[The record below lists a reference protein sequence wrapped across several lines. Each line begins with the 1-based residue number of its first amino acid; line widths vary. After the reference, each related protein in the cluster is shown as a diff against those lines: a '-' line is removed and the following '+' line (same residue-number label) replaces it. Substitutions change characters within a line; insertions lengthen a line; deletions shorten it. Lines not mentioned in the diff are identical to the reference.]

1 MQQGSPLTG
10 QGGADYASGMM
21 RRTLNTKP
29 ERSHGGSRNGPAAIT
44 ASTLVLVLAL
54 GFYGYATS
62 LSGGEAG
69 AVYSLNAT
77 FLSSNGLQVGADV
90 MLAGVPVGTV
100 TSIALDERTML
111 SQVRFRIDRRLRL
124 PVDSRLSIGSSTL
137 TSGNALMISPGRSAQ
152 PLSPGATVT
161 DTCAST
167 SLEQQV
173 SQYIFG
179 AGGAPSPCDG

>member
-1 MQQGSPLTG
+1 MRQGSPLTERWR
-10 QGGADYASGMM
+10 ADYALGMM
-21 RRTLNTKP
+21 RRTSNRRP
-29 ERSHGGSRNGPAAIT
+29 DRGHGRSGNGPAAVT

-62 LSGGEAG
+62 LGGRTAG
-69 AVYSLNAT
+69 ADYALNAT
-77 FLSSNGLQVGADV
+77 FLSSNGLQAGADV

-100 TSIALDERTML
+100 TSIALDDRTML
-111 SQVRFRIDRRLRL
+111 SQVRFRIDRQLRL

-152 PLSPGATVT
+152 NLSPGATVT
-161 DTCAST
+161 DTCASI

-179 AGGAPSPCDG
+179 AGGAPSPCEG

>member
-1 MQQGSPLTG
+1 
-10 QGGADYASGMM
+10 M
-21 RRTLNTKP
+21 RRTSSSRP
-29 ERSHGGSRNGPAAIT
+29 SHGRSRNGPAAVT
-44 ASTLVLVLAL
+44 ASTLVLVLAF

-62 LSGGEAG
+62 LGGRDAR
-69 AVYSLNAT
+69 ADYALDAT
-77 FLSSNGLQVGADV
+77 FLSSNGLQAGADV

-100 TSIALDERTML
+100 TSIALDDRTML
-111 SQVRFRIDRRLRL
+111 SRVRFRINQQLRL

-137 TSGNALMISPGRSAQ
+137 TSGNALLIAPGKSAQ
-152 PLSPGATVT
+152 SLGPGATVT

-179 AGGAPSPCDG
+179 AGGAPSPCEG

>member
-1 MQQGSPLTG
+1 
-10 QGGADYASGMM
+10 MM
-21 RRTLNTKP
+21 RGTSKGRP
-29 ERSHGGSRNGPAAIT
+29 DRSHGSSRNGPAAVT

-62 LSGGEAG
+62 LGTSRAG
-69 AVYSLNAT
+69 ADYALNAT
-77 FLSSNGLQVGADV
+77 FLSSNGLQAGADV
-90 MLAGVPVGTV
+90 MLAGVPIGIV
-100 TSIALDERTML
+100 TSITLDDRTLL
-111 SQVRFRIDRRLRL
+111 SQVHFRIERQLRL

-137 TSGNALMISPGRSAQ
+137 TSGNALMITPGSSAQ
-152 PLSPGATVT
+152 PLSPGAAVT

-179 AGGAPSPCDG
+179 SGGASSPCAG